1 MTPLSEDQGLALF
14 DAACRGAEPFV
25 VAGALHLRSLRAA
38 ADELPAPLRGL
49 VRAPARREAAQ
60 AGTSAPTVAG
70 ELAGRTP
77 AEREAFLADL
87 VRDEAALVLG
97 HAGRD
102 DVPAHH
108 RFLDQGFDSLA
119 ALKLRNRLAA
129 VTGLRLP
136 PTLVFDHPT
145 PTELARHLLA
155 ELAPPGDAEPPA
167 FEDEDAATAVLVLEE
182 LGRLDEA
189 ITRLPADGPERAR
202 ITSLLADLLA
212 RWGR

>member
-1 MTPLSEDQGLALF
+1 M
-14 DAACRGAEPFV
+14 
-25 VAGALHLRSLRAA
+25 
-38 ADELPAPLRGL
+38 
-49 VRAPARREAAQ
+49 
-60 AGTSAPTVAG
+60 AG
-70 ELAGRTP
+70 ELTGRTP
-77 AEREAFLADL
+77 AEREAFLVDL

-108 RFLDQGFDSLA
+108 RFLEQGFDSLA

-129 VTGLRLP
+129 ATGLRLP

-155 ELAPPGDAEPPA
+155 ELAPPTDAQPPA

-182 LGRLDEA
+182 LGQLDEA

-202 ITSLLADLLA
+202 ITGLLTNLLS